1 MLKSIL
7 KFRRGFTLIEL
18 LVVIAIIAVLM
29 GLLLPAVQKVREAA
43 NRMSCSNNQRQLI
56 LALHNYHDS
65 YQHFP
70 PNGTT
75 SFYLPLAPFVEA
87 QDQAVLDPNAP
98 SASGISPAVGVVKTF
113 VCPSRR
119 AAKKNYC
126 DYAGFLPMFQ
136 QVYTWSSTGGTS
148 SLKFYRTVLGCDE
161 NGNDDPVR
169 IADIIDGTAATAVL
183 TDKWMN
189 PTDYK
194 GGATP

>member
-1 MLKSIL
+1 
-7 KFRRGFTLIEL
+7 
-18 LVVIAIIAVLM
+18 
-29 GLLLPAVQKVREAA
+29 
-43 NRMSCSNNQRQLI
+43 
-56 LALHNYHDS
+56 
-65 YQHFP
+65 
-70 PNGTT
+70 
-75 SFYLPLAPFVEA
+75 
-87 QDQAVLDPNAP
+87 AVLDPNAP
-98 SASGISPAVGVVKTF
+98 SASSISPAVGVVKTF

-136 QVYTWSSTGGTS
+136 QVYTWSSTGYSS
-148 SLKFYRTVLGCDE
+148 SLKFYRSVLGCDE

-194 GGATP
+194 GGATPADVDWNLAGTPNMPLDPNGQWDGNPNPNVFVGSNTKRIGFYGFISDRQG